1 MHTIADNPYWLVV
14 RRALHR
20 QRLGAVLWALFVV
33 LLYLAA
39 FVWLLLA
46 ATGYQPDPDERLW
59 FELLQVGAFTGY
71 MIGNGMLGV
80 LTFVAPSAV
89 ASAICEEWRR
99 GTIHDVRVTPLPPQQ
114 MLYGIA
120 LSRLWPGLF
129 VLLPLIP
136 LLFHAPVKNV
146 SVAWSLSVLARF
158 MMLAA
163 GLFCGLLA
171 VSVTRAR
178 FAAIGL
184 AYLLFAV
191 IALLACRFELWQ
203 VNAFSLP
210 YLALAGV
217 FVPSLWSA
225 AGLAG
230 CYALWRAGLPS
241 LDRRLQED

>member
-1 MHTIADNPYWLVV
+1 MHIITDNPYWLVV
-14 RRALHR
+14 RRALHA
-20 QRLGAVLWALFVV
+20 QRIGAALWALFVV

-39 FVWLLLA
+39 VAWLLLA
-46 ATGYQPDPDERLW
+46 ATGYQPDPLERLW
-59 FELLQVGAFTGY
+59 FELLQAGAFTGY

-80 LTFVAPSAV
+80 LTVVAPSAAV
-89 ASAICEEWRR
+89 SAICEEWRR

-136 LLFHAPVKNV
+136 LTLYTPREGLSFD
-146 SVAWSLSVLARF
+146 WSLSVLARF

-163 GLFCGLLA
+163 GLLCGLLA
-171 VSVTRAR
+171 VSVTRVR
-178 FAAIGL
+178 FAATGL

-191 IALLACRFELWQ
+191 IALLSCRFELWH

-210 YLALAGV
+210 YLALAGA
-217 FVPSLWSA
+217 FVPSLWA
-225 AGLAG
+225 GAGLAG
-230 CYALWRAGLPS
+230 CYALWRAGQPS